1 MQYFTNKKKKKKNS
15 PPPINADAIMMTLCE
30 LSTAHIH
37 IPIECEA
44 LHKDIDNINDVI
56 TNCAQ

>member
-1 MQYFTNKKKKKKNS
+1 ML
-15 PPPINADAIMMTLCE
+15 TLCE

-44 LHKDIDNINDVI
+44 LHKDIDNVNDVI